1 MASASRRCS
10 GRPAAARLP
19 RAAAT
24 QPTEQPINSARSPA
38 TAAVETHRPASFNAT
53 SVATPA
59 PRPRSDRPP
68 RDTYRTPPRHG
79 YCAAPISGTAASR
92 WPRERRSGRAPSRP
106 TRTWPVEGSANSQSP
121 HTDPG
126 ISQVRRIVI
135 SGWRGIRVPSAAMAR
150 RARDRAAFAL
160 LHLGGQQRLEV
171 TYAIAP
177 LGWRPRP
184 HGRTAR
190 RSFVAGNLT
199 TGMPDLDVQRMAS
212 HAVPAHGPESSVS

>member
-171 TYAIAP
+171 TCCDCPSRLAASATRANCAPIAR
-177 LGWRPRP
+177 GRQSDDRHARSRRAADGIPRGP
-184 HGRTAR
+184 RTR
-190 RSFVAGNLT
+190 TRK
-199 TGMPDLDVQRMAS
+199 
-212 HAVPAHGPESSVS
+212 